1 MKVAFL
7 NLFAPLD
14 NAQFSKQQQQ
24 MKYIED
30 ETERERLLYD
40 LTVIIEKGK

>member
-24 MKYIED
+24 KKYIED
-30 ETERERLLYD
+30 ETERE
-40 LTVIIEKGK
+40 TVIRSHCDY